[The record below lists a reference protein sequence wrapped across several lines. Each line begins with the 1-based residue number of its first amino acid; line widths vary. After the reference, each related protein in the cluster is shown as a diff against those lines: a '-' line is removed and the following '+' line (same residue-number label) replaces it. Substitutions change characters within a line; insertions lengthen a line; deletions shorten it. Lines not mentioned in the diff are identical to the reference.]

1 MTITS
6 KHALEDPT
14 LQHLPPRKRL
24 AAAMM
29 ANKVASLAP
38 AGKRPHLDASTSAA
52 WRTEDV
58 ASRPAWARPWPS
70 NKPRAMIPESDVIRE
85 ARARAAMAAGE
96 PAVSA
101 AAAKAEAS
109 ARAKGERAAA
119 ARQVAI
125 AKAEAAKAAAKEAK
139 ELARLAE
146 EAKHTAE
153 DLERERSKRRDG
165 GSAKTNS
172 KTPETTDLDAERA
185 EEPASLTDD
194 ELARRLHSEMNAS
207 PRLGRIGRRGALATE
222 EKANVDEDSNRAREK
237 VAGKTGSVAPSA

>member
-1 MTITS
+1 
-6 KHALEDPT
+6 
-14 LQHLPPRKRL
+14 
-24 AAAMM
+24 
-29 ANKVASLAP
+29 
-38 AGKRPHLDASTSAA
+38 
-52 WRTEDV
+52 
-58 ASRPAWARPWPS
+58 
-70 NKPRAMIPESDVIRE
+70 
-85 ARARAAMAAGE
+85 MAAGE

-165 GSAKTNS
+165 GSAKTS

-222 EKANVDEDSNRAREK
+222 EKANVDEDSGGEGEGRRKNGICRAVR
-237 VAGKTGSVAPSA
+237 VSVYERGVVDRRRPPPAASRVSGAETPLAAAALVRKALL

>member
-1 MTITS
+1 MTITP
-6 KHALEDPT
+6 KHALEDPA

-29 ANKVASLAP
+29 AKKVASWAP

-52 WRTEDV
+52 WRSEDV

-70 NKPRAMIPESDVIRE
+70 NKPRPMIPESDVIRE

-96 PAVSA
+96 PAVSV

-125 AKAEAAKAAAKEAK
+125 AKAEAANAAAKEAK

-146 EAKHTAE
+146 EAKHKAE
-153 DLERERSKRRDG
+153 DLERERAKRREG
-165 GSAKTNS
+165 GSAKTKS
-172 KTPETTDLDAERA
+172 KAKTTNPDAERA

-207 PRLGRIGRRGALATE
+207 PRFGRSGRRGALATE
-222 EKANVDEDSNRAREK
+222 EKANEDEDSNRAREK
-237 VAGKTGSVAPSA
+237 VAGRPGSVAPSA

>member
-1 MTITS
+1 M
-6 KHALEDPT
+6 
-14 LQHLPPRKRL
+14 QHLPPRKRL

-85 ARARAAMAAGE
+85 ARARARGGRRA
-96 PAVSA
+96 AVSA
-101 AAAKAEAS
+101 QRPAARRPPRGPKADAP
-109 ARAKGERAAA
+109 AA

-165 GSAKTNS
+165 GSAKAVEDS
-172 KTPETTDLDAERA
+172 R
-185 EEPASLTDD
+185 DD
-194 ELARRLHSEMNAS
+194 GS
-207 PRLGRIGRRGALATE
+207 RRGARGGAG
-222 EKANVDEDSNRAREK
+222 VPHRRRARATAALRDERLAATRSDWAQGSARDGREGERGRRLEPGRGRRLPEK
-237 VAGKTGSVAPSA
+237 RDLSAPRPA